1 MSLRNLEIFSEVCK
15 HMNMSRAA
23 EYLYISQSSVSQ
35 AIGELERQYQ
45 VKLFERLSKKLYL
58 TDAGRELLTYVRQ
71 ILYLTEQME
80 EKMHDISSSERLRVG
95 ACTTVGFYFMNPL
108 LDRYKELCPHVRT
121 MVEVGN
127 SSQLERKILD
137 SQLDLAFVQDIT
149 RAKEV
154 TRESSLADRLILI
167 CRNDH
172 PLAGQEVEAETLDGQ
187 PFVAR
192 EAGSGTRRL
201 LEELLA
207 AKGVAPEYAW
217 ICNSIT
223 SMKDAVMHGRGICLL
238 SEYLVEEELKA
249 GTLAQIRLCGREL
262 KRHFYLICHKNKF
275 KTNGMA
281 RFIELCRQQ
290 SEELETCRNG

>member
-1 MSLRNLEIFSEVCK
+1 MSFRNLEIFAEVCK
-15 HMNMSRAA
+15 YMNMSRAA
-23 EYLYISQSSVSQ
+23 EHLYISQSSVSQ
-35 AIGELERQYQ
+35 AIGELEKQYQ

-58 TDAGRELLTYVRQ
+58 TGAGRELLTYVRQ
-71 ILYLTEQME
+71 ILYLNEQIE
-80 EKMHDISSSERLRVG
+80 EKMSDLSGSERLRIG

-108 LDRYKELCPHVRT
+108 LDRYQALCPQVRT

-137 SQLDLAFVQDIT
+137 AQLDLAFVQDIT

-154 TRESSLADRLILI
+154 TRESALADRLILI
-167 CRNDH
+167 CRKDH
-172 PLAGQEVEAETLDGQ
+172 PLAEKEVEPEALLGQ

-207 AKGVAPEYAW
+207 SNGAAPEYAW

-238 SEYLVEEELKA
+238 SEYLVEEELKN
-249 GTLAQIRLCGREL
+249 GELAQIRICGREL
-262 KRHFYLICHKNKF
+262 RRHFYLICHKNKF
-275 KTNGMA
+275 KTEGMN
-281 RFIELCRQQ
+281 RFIDLCRQQ
-290 SEELETCRNG
+290 SEELEPEA